1 MVKYKIDEEKRIIKC
16 VLIDFPTT
24 PGCKPRK
31 AVGIARCADDD
42 EWDVETGKRIA
53 FIRARQAEI
62 GNNISDYLNNIHAL
76 DNVYNNIRSAL
87 ERKIKK
93 QYDELN
99 RL

>member
-1 MVKYKIDEEKRIIKC
+1 MVRYKIDEENRVIKC

-24 PGCKPRK
+24 PGCKTRK
-31 AVGIARCADDD
+31 SVGIARCANDD
-42 EWDVETGKRIA
+42 EWDVEVGKRIA
-53 FIRARQAEI
+53 FKRARQAEI
-62 GNNISDYLNNIHAL
+62 GNNISDYLNNIRAL

-99 RL
+99 KL